1 MANRTNL
8 NHETHL
14 TMQVVDHVRSLIENG
29 KLRPGDKI
37 PPEREF
43 AKELKISRASL
54 RAGIG
59 HLAAMGVLNVRHG
72 VGTFVE
78 DGPPALGTASLAL
91 LGALHGFKLWQ
102 MFEARLI
109 LESHLAALA
118 AERGREEH
126 FTALAEEVTEMYA
139 TCHEPQEYLIHDM
152 RFHRTIAEASGN
164 PILAVL
170 METIMTALYDERRK
184 TVDRARDMK
193 QTAEIHREI
202 YRAIRSRNAAQARA
216 VMERHLKLAESAQVS
231 EQALSKNGQKR
242 AAARKK
248 STRKSSTGV

>member
-1 MANRTNL
+1 MTEKTNR
-8 NHETHL
+8 NHETLL
-14 TMQVVDHVRSLIENG
+14 TMQVVNHVRSLIEDG
-29 KLRPGDKI
+29 TLRPGDKI

-72 VGTFVE
+72 VGTFVA

-91 LGALHGFKLWQ
+91 LGALHGFKPWQ

-109 LESHLAALA
+109 LESHLAAMA
-118 AERGREEH
+118 AERGKEEH

-139 TCHEPQEYLIHDM
+139 TFQEPQEYLIHDM

-184 TVDRARDMK
+184 TVEYSRDLRE
-193 QTAEIHREI
+193 TAEVHREI
-202 YRAIRSRNAAQARA
+202 YRAIRTRNAKEARA
-216 VMERHLKLAESAQVS
+216 VMEKHLKLAESAQAG
-231 EQALSKNGQKR
+231 ERQR
-242 AAARKK
+242 ATTKKKSARKD
-248 STRKSSTGV
+248 STGN